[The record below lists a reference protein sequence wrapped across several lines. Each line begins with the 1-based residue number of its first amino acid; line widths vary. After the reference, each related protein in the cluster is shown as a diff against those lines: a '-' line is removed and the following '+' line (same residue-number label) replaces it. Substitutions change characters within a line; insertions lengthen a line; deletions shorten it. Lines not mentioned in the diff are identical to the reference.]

1 MVVIEAVF
9 FTILFSGLVSLN
21 GTGFSPCS
29 EPDAAATLCDA
40 MVVLFAHGYFP
51 TLCCAVWAQQLLLP
65 GSLLAVLLAGKVLL
79 LALQHSLS
87 HSVVEVVV
95 ARLDHLGYQLQEGV
109 MEGVRSEVVGMAIP
123 VLLRVMA
130 VGSLSDLLRK

>member
-29 EPDAAATLCDA
+29 EPDAAATLCDGGA
-40 MVVLFAHGYFP
+40 ARSWIFSNSL
-51 TLCCAVWAQQLLLP
+51 LRCAVWAQQLLLP
-65 GSLLAVLLAGKVLL
+65 VSLLAVLLAGKVLL
-79 LALQHSLS
+79 LALHSLS

-95 ARLDHLGYQLQEGV
+95 ARLDHLGYQLE
-109 MEGVRSEVVGMAIP
+109 EGVRSEVWAWRY
-123 VLLRVMA
+123 LCC
-130 VGSLSDLLRK
+130 SL

>member
-9 FTILFSGLVSLN
+9 LTILFSGLDSLN

-29 EPDAAATLCDA
+29 EPGRAAATLCDA
-40 MVVLFAHGYFP
+40 MVVLIAHRYFP
-51 TLCCAVWAQQLLLP
+51 TLCCAVWAQQLLPP

-79 LALQHSLS
+79 LALHSLS

-95 ARLDHLGYQLQEGV
+95 ARLDYLGYQLKEGV
-109 MEGVRSEVVGMAIP
+109 MEGVRSEVVGIAIP
-123 VLLRVMA
+123 V
-130 VGSLSDLLRK
+130 